1 MLTVKMDITS
11 FKPCYKWIII
21 IKISSP
27 DSLITCFKP
36 CYKWTAFNTISQEL
50 IQGLDK
56 NMF

>member
-1 MLTVKMDITS
+1 MDITS